1 MGAGLLA
8 LVDDRDGHLPQPLR
22 QLRLLLQ
29 QLAEPDRAREPAGTA
44 AHDQYTDL
52 DPLVRRVG
60 GSADRLAGAE
70 RRRVVRGA
78 DRGHGYALRART
90 SSVSLGAIWVRSPI
104 TPRSAKSKMG
114 AFGSLL
120 TATIVPE
127 LCIPT
132 LCWMAPLMPS
142 AM

>member
-1 MGAGLLA
+1 MGTGLLA

-29 QLAEPDRAREPAGTA
+29 QLAEPDRAREPAGAA
-44 AHDQYTDL
+44 AHDQHADL

-127 LCIPT
+127 PCIPT